1 MRVRALGLLIAAA
14 LAGAALAGCVV
25 IPSDAAGTTSPPP
38 IKCGTVVPGAPEAAQ
53 ALADFATVNCDR
65 VIGGPNGLEV
75 TALNDEL
82 TRVPGREAWLRNC
95 RVERDG
101 DSTWQPA
108 HGVTLCWPRLPGKA
122 SLFAGV
128 TPSPVRPFGWRDG
141 AKPAFFA
148 TRVGTTDWIF
158 VIERRS
164 LIKRSADPGGSP
176 IPQAWRPSATGWK
189 PAGVPTTDRDG
200 LDGGQVASVAVQFDT
215 FVQAY
220 RHDAPLALQ

>member
-148 TRVGTTDWIF
+148 TRVGTTDRTTASKQLYTRKR
-158 VIERRS
+158 VGPDGARPVCLPRDARRV
-164 LIKRSADPGGSP
+164 
-176 IPQAWRPSATGWK
+176 
-189 PAGVPTTDRDG
+189 GVPMTQG
-200 LDGGQVASVAVQFDT
+200 
-215 FVQAY
+215 
-220 RHDAPLALQ
+220 